1 MKAYIKN
8 KNFIPLDFINEIN
21 FKANKNNNKLII
33 ILFIINMFTIPTS
46 VSNIKNNIK
55 SKETVSVSKI
65 NIEEKDL
72 NKEKIIKVVNIINK
86 NIKSVDIQNSVG
98 VIEFNDIEEVFNLE
112 KEEKIKV
119 NTLKIN
125 SMDSL
130 LAEVEIWLK
139 IGFYIYY

>member
-8 KNFIPLDFINEIN
+8 KNFIPLDFINEMN

-55 SKETVSVSKI
+55 SKEAVSVSKV

-72 NKEKIIKVVNIINK
+72 NKEKIIKVINIINK
-86 NIKSVDIQNSVG
+86 NIKSIDIQNTFG
-98 VIEFNDIEEVFNLE
+98 IIEFNDIEEVFNLE

-125 SMDSL
+125 SIDSL
-130 LAEVEIWLK
+130 LAEVEI
-139 IGFYIYY
+139 

>member
-8 KNFIPLDFINEIN
+8 KNFIPLDFINEMN

-55 SKETVSVSKI
+55 SKEAVSVSKV

-72 NKEKIIKVVNIINK
+72 NKEKIIKVINIINK
-86 NIKSVDIQNSVG
+86 NIKSIDIQNTFG
-98 VIEFNDIEEVFNLE
+98 IIEFNDIEEVFNLE

-125 SMDSL
+125 SIDSL

-139 IGFYIYY
+139 KGFYIYY

>member
-8 KNFIPLDFINEIN
+8 KNFIPLDFINEMN

-55 SKETVSVSKI
+55 SKEAVSVSKV

-72 NKEKIIKVVNIINK
+72 NKEKIIKVINIINK
-86 NIKSVDIQNSVG
+86 NIKSIDIQNTFG
-98 VIEFNDIEEVFNLE
+98 IIEFNDIEEVFNLE

-125 SMDSL
+125 SSDSL

-139 IGFYIYY
+139 KGFYIYY

>member
-8 KNFIPLDFINEIN
+8 KNFIPLDFINEMN
-21 FKANKNNNKLII
+21 FKANKNNNKLIV

-55 SKETVSVSKI
+55 SKETIQVSKI

-72 NKEKIIKVVNIINK
+72 NKEKIIKVINIINK
-86 NIKSVDIQNSVG
+86 NIKSIDIQNSFG

-139 IGFYIYY
+139 KGFYI